1 MKIGLVLFMK
11 KIFFLFLAL
20 QLAACASA
28 EERKQKLAQKEVN
41 ICIQRGLAPETPE
54 FDKCRAE
61 IRAAEQKRREERMQ
75 GTDDLHSPS
84 SWRVQRW

>member
-1 MKIGLVLFMK
+1 MKKLLLLVLV
-11 KIFFLFLAL
+11 I

-28 EERKQKLAQKEVN
+28 EERAQKLAEKQIN
-41 ICIQRGLAPETPE
+41 TCIQRGLAPETPE

-61 IRAAEQKRREERMQ
+61 MRAAEQKRREERMQ